1 MSKEV
6 EKYVGEGEGLQGPP
20 ILALEIG

>member
-1 MSKEV
+1 MSEEV